1 MKIIIAPDSFKGS
14 LRATEAARAM
24 AEGIRLVFPDAQ
36 LIEVPIAD
44 GGEGT
49 VEAFLQ
55 ACGGSLQ
62 QTTVQGPLGA
72 PVQAAWGLLP
82 DNTAIV
88 EIAAAAGLCLLPA
101 DQQDPKKATTEG
113 VGQLIKA
120 ILDAGIRRII
130 IGLGGSGTNDGG
142 SGMLRALGA
151 GFFDVQGRELL
162 PGFLSFINLAKID
175 ISHLDPRLQEVD
187 ILVASDVVN
196 PLCGP
201 DGCSTVFGPQK
212 GVKPEEIQIFD
223 KAMARYA
230 EIASTTTGRNAA
242 VLPGAGAAGGLG
254 AALLFFTGAKIRP
267 GIEVVLESVH
277 FDDLLAQTDLVVTG
291 EGRTDMQTLRGKV
304 PMGVARCARTRGVP
318 VLCISGSVAAGA
330 EQLYDEGVNALFS
343 CAPGPISLADSLQQA
358 EVLVRQATERAFRL
372 VKLGMAMR

>member
-14 LRATEAARAM
+14 LSATNAARAM
-24 AEGIRLVFPDAQ
+24 AEGVRLVFPDAE
-36 LIEVPIAD
+36 LVEVPIAD

-62 QTTVQGPLGA
+62 QTTVKGPLGS
-72 PVQAAWGLLP
+72 PVQASWGLLP
-82 DNTAIV
+82 NNTAIV
-88 EIAAAAGLCLLPA
+88 EIAAAVGLCLLTPE
-101 DQQDPKKATTEG
+101 QQDPKRAGTEG
-113 VGQLIKA
+113 VGQLIEA

-130 IGLGGSGTNDGG
+130 IGLGGSATNDGG

-151 GFFDVQGRELL
+151 RFLDSQGRDL
-162 PGFLSFINLAKID
+162 PPGILPFTDLAKID
-175 ISHLDPRLQEVD
+175 ISSLDPRLPEVD
-187 ILVASDVVN
+187 ILVASDVIN

-201 DGCSTVFGPQK
+201 NGCSAVFGPQK

-230 EIASTTTGRNAA
+230 EIATKTTGRNAA

-254 AALLFFTGAKIRP
+254 AALLFFTGAKIRS

-277 FDDLLAQTDLVVTG
+277 FHDLLVQADLVLTG
-291 EGRTDMQTLRGKV
+291 EGRTDMQTLSGKV
-304 PMGVARCARTRGVP
+304 PMGVARCARTYGVP
-318 VLCISGSVAAGA
+318 VVCISGSVAAGA
-330 EQLYDEGVNALFS
+330 EQLYNEGVNALLS

-358 EVLVRQATERAFRL
+358 DTLLRQATERAFRL
-372 VKLGMAMR
+372 IKLGSAIS